1 MPGVPKTR
9 KMVYYLK
16 LYFATLA
23 VFFAVD
29 MLWLGVISR
38 AFYKKHLGFIM
49 APEVNWYAALIFY
62 FLFIVGILVFVVL
75 PGIKENALPMMLV
88 KAALF
93 GLITYAT
100 YDLTNLA
107 TVKDWPLIITVVDL
121 VWGMVLT
128 SVVSLAGF
136 IIGRWLA

>member
-1 MPGVPKTR
+1 MA
-9 KMVYYLK
+9 YYLK
-16 LYFATLA
+16 LYFATLT

-38 AFYKKHLGFIM
+38 TFYKKHLGFIM
-49 APEVNWYAALIFY
+49 SPDINWYAALIFY
-62 FLFIVGILVFVVL
+62 LLFIFGILVFVVL
-75 PGIKENALPMMLV
+75 PGLKENALPLMLV

-107 TVKDWPLIITVVDL
+107 TVKDWPLIITLVDL

-128 SVVSLAGF
+128 TVVSLAGF
-136 IIGRWLA
+136 FIGRWLA

>member
-1 MPGVPKTR
+1 MA
-9 KMVYYLK
+9 YYLK

-29 MLWLGVISR
+29 MVWLAVISR
-38 AFYKKHLGFIM
+38 EFYKKHLGFLMSPDID
-49 APEVNWYAALIFY
+49 WYAALIFY

-75 PGIKENALPMMLV
+75 PGIKEDALPVMMV

-107 TVKDWPLIITVVDL
+107 TVKDWPLIITIVDL
-121 VWGMVLT
+121 IWGMVLT
-128 SVVSLAGF
+128 TIVSVAGF
-136 IIGRWLA
+136 FIGKWLA

>member
-1 MPGVPKTR
+1 MA
-9 KMVYYLK
+9 YYLK

-29 MLWLGVISR
+29 MVWLAVISR
-38 AFYKKHLGFIM
+38 EFYKKHLGFLMSPDI
-49 APEVNWYAALIFY
+49 NWYAALIFY

-75 PGIKENALPMMLV
+75 PGIKEDALPVMMV

-107 TVKDWPLIITVVDL
+107 TVKDWPLIITIVDL
-121 VWGMVLT
+121 IWGMVLT
-128 SVVSLAGF
+128 TIVSVAGF
-136 IIGRWLA
+136 FIGKWLA